1 MQRNRYNTADSL
13 PSFGGFQV
21 FSVMHMII
29 EYICQ
34 SVILLIH
41 FVLLQP
47 DEISFEEGDILYI
60 IDRVNDV

>member
-1 MQRNRYNTADSL
+1 M
-13 PSFGGFQV
+13 
-21 FSVMHMII
+21 MHMII